1 MPSRPTGV
9 LVIAVYYFLNGAAT
23 FAVTIWLLM
32 FSADTTRIPFV
43 GTDIAKYLL
52 LIALVTASIGAGYV
66 ATGWGLTQLRQWAQ
80 AAAITVAG
88 LSLLSDVASTV
99 MLSSVGGL
107 VPVQWYLIIV
117 VYALISVAI
126 VGYLLTAKIAT
137 VFGAPRRTSAERSCP
152 RCSQPGISAGMTV
165 CPYCKQSLFAPPQQA
180 DFPMYGDNTD
190 LRTNVMY
197 GETIRVAS
205 IPPRVARSAMP
216 SKDAGLG
223 WLVIKAGPDTGKRLD
238 LSDDNAIGRD
248 VQCQIT
254 LSDDHVS
261 RQHARVK
268 FEAGQF
274 FIYDIGSSSGTFVN
288 GRQVQRLMLYD
299 GAVIRLGNTTME
311 FKKTTLVN

>member
-32 FSADTTRIPFV
+32 FSADATRIPFV
-43 GTDIAKYLL
+43 GIDIAKYLL
-52 LIALVTASIGAGYV
+52 LIALVTACIGAGY
-66 ATGWGLTQLRQWAQ
+66 AAIGWGLTQLRQWAQ
-80 AAAITVAG
+80 AAAIMVAG
-88 LSLLSDVASTV
+88 LSLLSDVALIV
-99 MLSSVGGL
+99 LLSSAGAL
-107 VPVQWYLIIV
+107 VPAQWYLIIV

-126 VGYLLTAKIAT
+126 VGYLLTPNVAAI
-137 VFGAPRRTSAERSCP
+137 FGAPARARAESSCP
-152 RCSQPGISAGMTV
+152 HCSQPGIREGMTV
-165 CPYCKQSLFAPPQQA
+165 CPYCKQSLFSTLQPNEL
-180 DFPMYGDNTD
+180 PMYGHSAGPQDNV
-190 LRTNVMY
+190 LY
-197 GETIRVAS
+197 GQTLPAAS
-205 IPPRVARSAMP
+205 LPSVVTMSAVP
-216 SKDAGLG
+216 SKAAGLG
-223 WLVIKAGPDTGKRLD
+223 WLVVKAGPDTGKRLD

-248 VQCQIT
+248 VQCQIM
-254 LSDDHVS
+254 LSDDHMS

-311 FKKTTLVN
+311 FKKTTSAN

>member
-23 FAVTIWLLM
+23 FALTVWLLM

-52 LIALVTASIGAGYV
+52 LIALVTAGIGAGYV

-88 LSLLSDVASTV
+88 LSLLSDVVSVV
-99 MLSSVGGL
+99 MLSSGGAL
-107 VPVQWYLIIV
+107 VPVQWYLIIL
-117 VYALISVAI
+117 VYALILVGI
-126 VGYLLTAKIAT
+126 VGYLLTADVAT
-137 VFGAPRRTSAERSCP
+137 VFGASPKTNAESSCP
-152 RCSQPGISAGMTV
+152 HCFQPGIRQGMTV
-165 CPYCKQSLFAPPQQA
+165 CPYCKQSLFAPVQQH
-180 DFPMYGDNTD
+180 DFPRYGDNAGPRD
-190 LRTNVMY
+190 NVMY
-197 GETIRVAS
+197 GETIPAAS
-205 IPPRVARSAMP
+205 LPRVVTSSAVS
-216 SKDAGLG
+216 SKAASLG
-223 WLVIKAGPDTGKRLD
+223 WLVVKAGPDTGKRLD

-311 FKKTTLVN
+311 FKKTTSVN